1 MSAATLRTLD
11 DVREA
16 LNIHLGAKAASLGP
30 ISTRVLMRTGANIK
44 TPRPDQNAD
53 AALISKVVAALAEM
67 GYPL

>member
-1 MSAATLRTLD
+1 LRTLD

-16 LNIHLGAKAASLGP
+16 LNIHLGAKAVSLGP

-44 TPRPDQNAD
+44 APRPDQNAD

>member
-1 MSAATLRTLD
+1 MSAATLHTLD

-16 LNIHLGAKAASLGP
+16 LNITLGANTASLGP
-30 ISTRVLMRTGANIK
+30 ISTRVLMRTGASIK

-53 AALISKVVAALAEM
+53 QVLIGKVVTALAEM